1 MGSYRHG
8 SGGVVMWTRKASLML
23 TSGVSLILIGMM
35 ISNFQLMIVG
45 LTFISFLAINGW
57 VYGHSELEITRTIN
71 DTETPM
77 VNVYKGDD
85 VTVEITISNNSYR
98 RTQQLEVYDNV
109 PHEMKMRQGINQM
122 RMNLGPGQSARIRY
136 KVRCPL
142 RGHYTIGPVS
152 VRYRNAFNLF
162 VTESQLED
170 RTDITVF
177 PQVREIEEALLRSDV
192 PKMYTGAT
200 TLKTPGPGMEFYS
213 LREYLPSDAFRSIN
227 WKAFARTGELMVNE
241 KTRDAVTDVFI
252 ILDTRDV
259 SRIGT
264 VLKNPLEMGTIAAA
278 SISSY
283 FIRRRDSVAL
293 VTYGERMEYLS
304 PETGDNQGYKVLSRL
319 AAVRAKGSMP
329 LQAVTNAMSSRVS
342 RGSPIFIISSLEGD
356 GTTLPAIR
364 DLAGKGHEV
373 IVLSPSSIDLERLIS
388 RIPRMSYEVLKLE
401 RQNRLTALSGY
412 GAKVIDWMPDVELS
426 QALLQVRTV

>member
-1 MGSYRHG
+1 
-8 SGGVVMWTRKASLML
+8 MWTRKAALML
-23 TSGVSLILIGMM
+23 TSGISLILIGMM
-35 ISNFQLMIVG
+35 ISNFQLMIAG

-57 VYGHSELEITRTIN
+57 VSGHSDLEITRTIN
-71 DTETPM
+71 GTETTM
-77 VNVYKGDD
+77 ANVYKGDD
-85 VTVEITISNNSYR
+85 VIVELTISNNSYR
-98 RTQQLEVYDNV
+98 RTQQLEVFDNV

-122 RMNLGPGQSARIRY
+122 RMNLGPGQSTRIKYR
-136 KVRCPL
+136 VRCPL
-142 RGHYTIGPVS
+142 RGHYTLGPVS

-162 VTESQLED
+162 ANESKVQD

-213 LREYLPSDAFRSIN
+213 LREYLPGDAFRSIN

-278 SISSY
+278 SVSNY

-293 VTYGERMEYLS
+293 VTYGDKMDYLP
-304 PETGDNQGYKVLSRL
+304 PETGDKQGYKVLSNL

-329 LQAVTNAMSSRVS
+329 LQAVTNAMSSRMS
-342 RGSPIFIISSLEGD
+342 RGSPVFIISSLEGD

-364 DLAGKGHEV
+364 NLAARGHEV

-401 RQNRLTALSGY
+401 RQNRLTAISGY

>member
-1 MGSYRHG
+1 
-8 SGGVVMWTRKASLML
+8 MWTRKAALML
-23 TSGVSLILIGMM
+23 TSGISLILIGMM
-35 ISNFQLMIVG
+35 ISNFQLMIAG

-57 VYGHSELEITRTIN
+57 VSGHSDLEITRTIN
-71 DTETPM
+71 GTETTM
-77 VNVYKGDD
+77 ANVYKGDD
-85 VTVEITISNNSYR
+85 VIVELTISNNSYR
-98 RTQQLEVYDNV
+98 RTQQLEVFDNV

-122 RMNLGPGQSARIRY
+122 RMNLGPGQSTRIKYR
-136 KVRCPL
+136 VRCPL
-142 RGHYTIGPVS
+142 RGHYTLGPVS

-162 VTESQLED
+162 ANESKVQD

-213 LREYLPSDAFRSIN
+213 LREYLPGDAFRSIN

-278 SISSY
+278 SVSNY

-293 VTYGERMEYLS
+293 VTYGDRMDYLP
-304 PETGDNQGYKVLSRL
+304 PETGDKQGYKVLSNL

-329 LQAVTNAMSSRVS
+329 LQAVTNAMSSRMS
-342 RGSPIFIISSLEGD
+342 RGSPVFIISSLEGD

-364 DLAGKGHEV
+364 NLAGRGHEV

-401 RQNRLTALSGY
+401 RQNRLTAISGY

>member
-1 MGSYRHG
+1 
-8 SGGVVMWTRKASLML
+8 MWTRKAALML
-23 TSGVSLILIGMM
+23 TSGISLILIGMM
-35 ISNFQLMIVG
+35 ISNFQLMIAG

-57 VYGHSELEITRTIN
+57 VSGHSDLEITRTIN
-71 DTETPM
+71 GTETTM
-77 VNVYKGDD
+77 ANVYKGDD
-85 VTVEITISNNSYR
+85 VIVELTISNNSYR
-98 RTQQLEVYDNV
+98 RTQQLEVFDNV

-122 RMNLGPGQSARIRY
+122 RMNLGPGQSARIKYR
-136 KVRCPL
+136 VRCPL
-142 RGHYTIGPVS
+142 RGHYTLGPVS

-162 VTESQLED
+162 ANESKVQD

-213 LREYLPSDAFRSIN
+213 LREYLPGDAFRSIN

-293 VTYGERMEYLS
+293 VTYGERMDYLS
-304 PETGDNQGYKVLSRL
+304 PETGDNQGYKVLSNL

-329 LQAVTNAMSSRVS
+329 LQAVTNAMSSRMS
-342 RGSPIFIISSLEGD
+342 RGSPVFIISSLEGD

-364 DLAGKGHEV
+364 NLAGRGHEV

-401 RQNRLTALSGY
+401 RQNRLTAISGY

>member
-1 MGSYRHG
+1 
-8 SGGVVMWTRKASLML
+8 MWTRKAALML
-23 TSGVSLILIGMM
+23 TSGISLILIGMM
-35 ISNFQLMIVG
+35 ISNFQLMIAG

-57 VYGHSELEITRTIN
+57 VSGHSDLEITRTIN
-71 DTETPM
+71 GTETTM
-77 VNVYKGDD
+77 ANVYKGDD
-85 VTVEITISNNSYR
+85 VIVELTISNNSYR
-98 RTQQLEVYDNV
+98 RTQQLEVFDNV

-122 RMNLGPGQSARIRY
+122 RMNLGPGQSARIKYR
-136 KVRCPL
+136 VRCPL
-142 RGHYTIGPVS
+142 RGHYTLGPIS

-162 VTESQLED
+162 ANESKVQD

-213 LREYLPSDAFRSIN
+213 LREYLPGDAFRSIN

-278 SISSY
+278 SVSNY

-293 VTYGERMEYLS
+293 VTYGDRMDYLS
-304 PETGDNQGYKVLSRL
+304 PETGDNQGYKVLSNL

-329 LQAVTNAMSSRVS
+329 LQAVTNAMSSRMS
-342 RGSPIFIISSLEGD
+342 RGSPVFIISSLEGD

-364 DLAGKGHEV
+364 NLAARGHEV

-401 RQNRLTALSGY
+401 RQNRLTAISGY

>member
-1 MGSYRHG
+1 
-8 SGGVVMWTRKASLML
+8 MWTRKASLML

-57 VYGHSELEITRTIN
+57 VSGHSELEITRTIN

>member
-1 MGSYRHG
+1 
-8 SGGVVMWTRKASLML
+8 MWTRKAALML
-23 TSGVSLILIGMM
+23 TSGISLILIGMM
-35 ISNFQLMIVG
+35 ISNFQLMIAG

-57 VYGHSELEITRTIN
+57 VSGHSDLEITRTIN
-71 DTETPM
+71 GTETTM
-77 VNVYKGDD
+77 ANVYKGDD
-85 VTVEITISNNSYR
+85 VIVELTISNNSYR
-98 RTQQLEVYDNV
+98 RTQQLEVFDNV

-122 RMNLGPGQSARIRY
+122 RMNLGPGQSARIKYR
-136 KVRCPL
+136 VRCPL
-142 RGHYTIGPVS
+142 RGHYTLGPVS
-152 VRYRNAFNLF
+152 VRYRNVFNLF
-162 VTESQLED
+162 ANESKVQD

-213 LREYLPSDAFRSIN
+213 LREYLPGDAFRSIN
-227 WKAFARTGELMVNE
+227 WKAYARTGELMVNE

-264 VLKNPLEMGTIAAA
+264 VLKNPLEMGTIAAE
-278 SISSY
+278 SVSNY

-293 VTYGERMEYLS
+293 VTYGDKMDYLP
-304 PETGDNQGYKVLSRL
+304 PETGDKQGYKVLSNL

-329 LQAVTNAMSSRVS
+329 LQAVTNAMSSRMS
-342 RGSPIFIISSLEGD
+342 RGSPVFIISSLEGD

-364 DLAGKGHEV
+364 NLAGRGHEV

-401 RQNRLTALSGY
+401 RQNRLTAISGY

>member
-1 MGSYRHG
+1 
-8 SGGVVMWTRKASLML
+8 MWTRKAALML
-23 TSGVSLILIGMM
+23 TSGISLILIGMM
-35 ISNFQLMIVG
+35 ISNFQLMIAG

-57 VYGHSELEITRTIN
+57 VSGHSDLEITRTIN
-71 DTETPM
+71 GTETTM
-77 VNVYKGDD
+77 ANVYKGDD
-85 VTVEITISNNSYR
+85 VIVELTISNNSYR
-98 RTQQLEVYDNV
+98 RTQQLEVFDNV

-122 RMNLGPGQSARIRY
+122 RMNLGPGQSARIKYR
-136 KVRCPL
+136 VRCPL
-142 RGHYTIGPVS
+142 RGHYTLGPIS

-162 VTESQLED
+162 ANESKVQD

-213 LREYLPSDAFRSIN
+213 LREYLPGDAFRSIN

-293 VTYGERMEYLS
+293 VTYGERMDYLS
-304 PETGDNQGYKVLSRL
+304 PETGDKQGYKVLSNL

-329 LQAVTNAMSSRVS
+329 LQAVTNAMSSRMS
-342 RGSPIFIISSLEGD
+342 RGSPVFIISSLEGD

-364 DLAGKGHEV
+364 NLAGRGHEV

-401 RQNRLTALSGY
+401 RQNRLTAISGY

>member
-1 MGSYRHG
+1 
-8 SGGVVMWTRKASLML
+8 MWTRKAALML
-23 TSGVSLILIGMM
+23 TSGISLILIGMM
-35 ISNFQLMIVG
+35 ISNFQLMIAG

-57 VYGHSELEITRTIN
+57 VSGHSDLEITRTIN
-71 DTETPM
+71 GTETTM
-77 VNVYKGDD
+77 ANVYKGDD
-85 VTVEITISNNSYR
+85 VIVELTISNNSYR
-98 RTQQLEVYDNV
+98 RTQQLEVFDNV

-122 RMNLGPGQSARIRY
+122 RMNLGPGQSARIKYR
-136 KVRCPL
+136 VRCPL
-142 RGHYTIGPVS
+142 RGHYTLGPVS
-152 VRYRNAFNLF
+152 VRYRNVFNLF
-162 VTESQLED
+162 ANESKVQD

-213 LREYLPSDAFRSIN
+213 LREYLPGDAFRSIN
-227 WKAFARTGELMVNE
+227 WKAYARTGELMVNE

-278 SISSY
+278 SISNY

-293 VTYGERMEYLS
+293 VTYGDRMDYLP
-304 PETGDNQGYKVLSRL
+304 PETGDNQGYKVLSNL

-329 LQAVTNAMSSRVS
+329 LQAVTNAMSSRMS
-342 RGSPIFIISSLEGD
+342 RGSPVFIISSLEGD

-364 DLAGKGHEV
+364 NLAGRGHEV

-401 RQNRLTALSGY
+401 RQNRLTAISGY

>member
-1 MGSYRHG
+1 
-8 SGGVVMWTRKASLML
+8 MWTRKAALML
-23 TSGVSLILIGMM
+23 TSGISLILIGMM
-35 ISNFQLMIVG
+35 ISNFQLMIAG

-57 VYGHSELEITRTIN
+57 VSGHSDLEITRTIN
-71 DTETPM
+71 GTETTM
-77 VNVYKGDD
+77 ANVYKGDD
-85 VTVEITISNNSYR
+85 VIVELTISNNSYR
-98 RTQQLEVYDNV
+98 RTQQLEVFDNV

-122 RMNLGPGQSARIRY
+122 RMNLGPGQSARIKYR
-136 KVRCPL
+136 VRCPL
-142 RGHYTIGPVS
+142 RGHYTLGPVS
-152 VRYRNAFNLF
+152 VRYRNVFNLF
-162 VTESQLED
+162 ANESKVQD

-213 LREYLPSDAFRSIN
+213 LREYLPGDAFRSIN

-278 SISSY
+278 SISNY

-293 VTYGERMEYLS
+293 VTYGERMDYLP
-304 PETGDNQGYKVLSRL
+304 PETGDNQGYKVLSNL

-329 LQAVTNAMSSRVS
+329 LQAVTNAMSSRMS
-342 RGSPIFIISSLEGD
+342 RGSPVFIISSLEGD

-364 DLAGKGHEV
+364 NLAGRGHEV

-401 RQNRLTALSGY
+401 RQNRLTAISGY

>member
-1 MGSYRHG
+1 
-8 SGGVVMWTRKASLML
+8 MWTRKAALML
-23 TSGVSLILIGMM
+23 TSGISLILVGMM
-35 ISNFQLMIVG
+35 ISNFQLMIAG

-57 VYGHSELEITRTIN
+57 VSGHSDLDITRTIN
-71 DTETPM
+71 GTETTM
-77 VNVYKGDD
+77 ANVYKGDD
-85 VTVEITISNNSYR
+85 VVVELTISNNSYR
-98 RTQQLEVYDNV
+98 RTQQLEVFDNV

-122 RMNLGPGQSARIRY
+122 RMNLGPGQSTRIKYR
-136 KVRCPL
+136 VRCPL
-142 RGHYTIGPVS
+142 RGHYTLGPVS

-162 VTESQLED
+162 ANESKVQD

-213 LREYLPSDAFRSIN
+213 LREYLPGDAFRSIN

-278 SISSY
+278 SVSNY

-293 VTYGERMEYLS
+293 VTYGDRMDYLP
-304 PETGDNQGYKVLSRL
+304 PETGDKQGYKVLSNL

-329 LQAVTNAMSSRVS
+329 LQAVTNAMSSRMS
-342 RGSPIFIISSLEGD
+342 RGSPVFIISSLEGD

-364 DLAGKGHEV
+364 NLAGRGHEV
-373 IVLSPSSIDLERLIS
+373 IVLSPSSIDLERLVS

-401 RQNRLTALSGY
+401 RQNRLTAISGY

-426 QALLQVRTV
+426 QALLQVRKG

>member
-1 MGSYRHG
+1 MGSHRFG
-8 SGGVVMWTRKASLML
+8 SGGVVMWTRKAALML
-23 TSGVSLILIGMM
+23 TSGISLILIGMM
-35 ISNFQLMIVG
+35 ISNFQLMIAG

-57 VYGHSELEITRTIN
+57 VSGHSDLEITRTIN
-71 DTETPM
+71 GTETTM
-77 VNVYKGDD
+77 ANVYKGDD
-85 VTVEITISNNSYR
+85 VIVELTISNNSYR
-98 RTQQLEVYDNV
+98 RTQQLEVFDNV

-122 RMNLGPGQSARIRY
+122 RMNLGPGQSARIKYR
-136 KVRCPL
+136 VRCPL
-142 RGHYTIGPVS
+142 RGHYTLGPVS
-152 VRYRNAFNLF
+152 VRYRNVFNLF
-162 VTESQLED
+162 ANESKVQD

-177 PQVREIEEALLRSDV
+177 PQVREIEEALLRSNV

-213 LREYLPSDAFRSIN
+213 LREYLPGDAFRSIN
-227 WKAFARTGELMVNE
+227 WKAYARTGELMVNE

-278 SISSY
+278 SISNY

-293 VTYGERMEYLS
+293 VTYGERMNYLP
-304 PETGDNQGYKVLSRL
+304 PETGDNQGYKVLSNL

-329 LQAVTNAMSSRVS
+329 LQAVTNAMSSRMS
-342 RGSPIFIISSLEGD
+342 RGSPVFIISSLEGD

-364 DLAGKGHEV
+364 NLAGRGHEV

-401 RQNRLTALSGY
+401 RQNRLTAISGY

>member
-1 MGSYRHG
+1 
-8 SGGVVMWTRKASLML
+8 MWTRKAALML
-23 TSGVSLILIGMM
+23 TSGISLILIGMM
-35 ISNFQLMIVG
+35 ISNFQLMIAG

-57 VYGHSELEITRTIN
+57 VSGHSDLEITRTIN
-71 DTETPM
+71 GTETTM
-77 VNVYKGDD
+77 ANVYKGDD
-85 VTVEITISNNSYR
+85 VIVELTISNNSYR
-98 RTQQLEVYDNV
+98 RTQQLEVFDNV

-122 RMNLGPGQSARIRY
+122 RMNLGPGQSARIKYR
-136 KVRCPL
+136 VRCPL
-142 RGHYTIGPVS
+142 RGHYTLGPVS
-152 VRYRNAFNLF
+152 VRYRNVFNLF
-162 VTESQLED
+162 ANESKVQD

-213 LREYLPSDAFRSIN
+213 LREYLPGDAFRSIN

-278 SISSY
+278 SISNY

-293 VTYGERMEYLS
+293 VTYGERMDYLP
-304 PETGDNQGYKVLSRL
+304 PETGDKQGYKVLSNL

-329 LQAVTNAMSSRVS
+329 LQAVTNAMSSRMS
-342 RGSPIFIISSLEGD
+342 RGSPVFIISSLEGD

-364 DLAGKGHEV
+364 NLAGRGHEV

-401 RQNRLTALSGY
+401 RQNRLTAISGY

>member
-1 MGSYRHG
+1 
-8 SGGVVMWTRKASLML
+8 MWTRKAALML
-23 TSGVSLILIGMM
+23 TSGISLILIGMM
-35 ISNFQLMIVG
+35 ISNFQLMIAG

-57 VYGHSELEITRTIN
+57 VSGHSDLEITRTIN
-71 DTETPM
+71 GTETTM
-77 VNVYKGDD
+77 ANVYKGDD
-85 VTVEITISNNSYR
+85 VIVELTISNNSYR
-98 RTQQLEVYDNV
+98 RTQQLEVFDNV

-122 RMNLGPGQSARIRY
+122 RMNLGPGQSARIKYR
-136 KVRCPL
+136 VRCPL
-142 RGHYTIGPVS
+142 RGHYTLGPVS
-152 VRYRNAFNLF
+152 VRYRNVFNLF
-162 VTESQLED
+162 ANESKVQD

-213 LREYLPSDAFRSIN
+213 LREYLPGDAFRSIN
-227 WKAFARTGELMVNE
+227 WKAYARTGELMVNE

-278 SISSY
+278 SISNY

-293 VTYGERMEYLS
+293 VTYGERMNYLP
-304 PETGDNQGYKVLSRL
+304 PETGDNQGYKVLSNL

-329 LQAVTNAMSSRVS
+329 LQAVTNAMSSRMS

-364 DLAGKGHEV
+364 NLAGRGHEV

-401 RQNRLTALSGY
+401 RQNRLTAISGY

>member
-1 MGSYRHG
+1 
-8 SGGVVMWTRKASLML
+8 MWTRKAALML
-23 TSGVSLILIGMM
+23 TSGISLILIGMM
-35 ISNFQLMIVG
+35 ISNFQLMIAG

-57 VYGHSELEITRTIN
+57 VSGHSDLEITRTIN
-71 DTETPM
+71 GTETTM
-77 VNVYKGDD
+77 ANVYKGDD
-85 VTVEITISNNSYR
+85 VIVELTISNNSYR
-98 RTQQLEVYDNV
+98 RTQQLEVFDNV

-122 RMNLGPGQSARIRY
+122 RMNLGPGQSARIKYR
-136 KVRCPL
+136 VRCPL
-142 RGHYTIGPVS
+142 RGHYTLGPVS
-152 VRYRNAFNLF
+152 VRYRNVFNLF
-162 VTESQLED
+162 ANESKVQD

-213 LREYLPSDAFRSIN
+213 LREYLPGDAFRSIN

-278 SISSY
+278 SISNY

-293 VTYGERMEYLS
+293 VTYGERMDYLP
-304 PETGDNQGYKVLSRL
+304 PETGDKQGYKVLSNL

-329 LQAVTNAMSSRVS
+329 LQAVTNAMSSRMS
-342 RGSPIFIISSLEGD
+342 RGSPVFIISSLEGD

-364 DLAGKGHEV
+364 NLAARGHEV

-401 RQNRLTALSGY
+401 RQNRLTAISGY